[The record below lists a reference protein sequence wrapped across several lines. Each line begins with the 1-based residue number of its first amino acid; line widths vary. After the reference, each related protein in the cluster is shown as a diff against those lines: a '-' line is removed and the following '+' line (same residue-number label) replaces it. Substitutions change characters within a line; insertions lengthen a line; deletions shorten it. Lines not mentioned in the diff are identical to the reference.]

1 MKRDKLEK
9 IAKEIAHP
17 FISILP
23 NQEYFDK
30 KLEWYTPVIGILE
43 SSAAEFLFP
52 LVYVSINPG
61 LAELA
66 IGGAIMID
74 GLWRAATLT
83 EEKFFIGFKGDPP
96 SPKIYS
102 GTNFLEIPYN
112 IYKKIEKK
120 EFKKVAD

>member
-30 KLEWYTPVIGILE
+30 KLEWYRPVIGILE
-43 SSAAEFLFP
+43 SSFAEFLFP
-52 LVYVSINPG
+52 LIYVSINPG
-61 LAELA
+61 LTELA

-74 GLWRAATLT
+74 GLWRANKLM
-83 EEKFFIGFKGDPP
+83 EDRPWKVKSIEGEPIVEYSSKR
-96 SPKIYS
+96 YS
-102 GTNFLEIPYN
+102 GTNFLEIPYD
-112 IYKKIEKK
+112 IYKKIKK
-120 EFKKVAD
+120 K